1 MIQRILKYSL
11 AICLLIG
18 PLFTAPAQKK
28 TTATAKTTAT
38 TAKKTSSQKT
48 TKGKTAIPKVT
59 NSSIQKLQKEQA
71 AVQSKIKESEKQLKA
86 TKKSVQT
93 QLSNLMEINSQI
105 TEKKNYVAGIQ
116 QQVDT
121 LNQKVSLLE
130 QELAKLEHDL
140 DLCKA
145 RFQKGAMFMFR
156 NKTKQ
161 SKLMFIFSAKDYRQA
176 FRRMRYTQ
184 EYAKYQRAQ
193 GLIIKEKE
201 TAVKAKREELTA
213 AKNEKEKM
221 AAQGREEQ
229 RQLEGKQVER
239 QKVVDEL
246 NKKSK
251 QLQSAIAENKK
262 KSANLNAKIDQL
274 IQEEIRRQEAIR
286 KAEEA
291 KRKAEEERRKA
302 AEAAAASKN
311 NKGGKTSGKDKA
323 YKNGNSNSGGNL
335 RPADNADRQL
345 SSNFVNNKGRLPV
358 PITGLYRITGRF
370 GTNSIEG
377 LSGVS
382 IPNNGTNY
390 TGQAGAQ
397 ARAVFDGEVT
407 AVFSYGGMT
416 NVIIRHGS
424 YMSVYCNL
432 SGVSVRKGQKVTT
445 KQTIGTVARDA
456 AGNYTLQFQLRKETS
471 KLNPESWIGR

>member
-11 AICLLIG
+11 AICLLMG

-28 TTATAKTTAT
+28 TTTSTKKTTTTAKTTST
-38 TAKKTSSQKT
+38 QKT
-48 TKGKTAIPKVT
+48 AKGKTATPKVT

-86 TKKSVQT
+86 TKQSVQT

-105 TEKKNYVAGIQ
+105 TEKKSYIADIQ

-121 LNQKVSLLE
+121 LNQQVGLLE
-130 QELAKLEHDL
+130 EELAKLEHDL
-140 DLCKA
+140 ELCKA
-145 RFQKGAMFMFR
+145 RFQKGAMYMFR

-184 EYAKYQRAQ
+184 EYSKYQRAQ

-201 TAVKAKREELTA
+201 TAVKAKRAELTS

-229 RQLEGKQVER
+229 RQLEGKQAER

-251 QLQSAIAENKK
+251 QLQSTIAENKK

-302 AEAAAASKN
+302 AEAAAAKKN
-311 NKGGKTSGKDKA
+311 NKGGNGKT
-323 YKNGNSNSGGNL
+323 YTNGNSNGGGSL
-335 RPADNADRQL
+335 HPADNADRQL

-358 PITGLYRITGRF
+358 PITGSYRITGHY
-370 GTNSIEG
+370 GANSIEG

-432 SGVSVRKGQKVTT
+432 SSVSVRKGQKVTT
-445 KQTIGTVARDA
+445 KQTIGSVARDA